1 MGQDL
6 VEGFAADDFR
16 VSVREVLE
24 RAVAGDETANYEF
37 PLLSKQGVRVDI
49 LLNATTRRDI
59 DGKVIG
65 VIGVIGVGQ
74 NVTEAK
80 AAQAAIREKDLRLQ
94 QSQKMQA
101 VGQLAGGLAHDF
113 NNLLTVIG
121 GNLRFLQADLG
132 EVSEDIGELL
142 TDSISASDDGSA
154 LTERLLGFSRTEEVA
169 PVVEDSGGVIAELAR
184 LASRTLGA
192 NILLRTE
199 LSDDPLVCR
208 LDQAQCENALLNLIL
223 NGRDAMPDGGEIV
236 IRSSLYVHDSAQV
249 SDLDLA
255 AGRYLRVTVIDEG
268 QGIPAH
274 HMDRIF
280 EPFFSTKDSG
290 GGTGLGLSMVYGFAE
305 QSGGVCVVDETSS
318 HGTSI
323 SLYLPLHE
331 EVDVPRDPAGAGEGQ
346 LTTAVAARE
355 YKSRVILVAEDK
367 ARVRKVAVRMLQKL
381 GHVTLEAENA
391 EEAREQMQLN
401 QDIEMLFSDVLMPG
415 DMDGYHLADWTA
427 EHHPKILV
435 VLVSGYTS
443 RRRGGQS
450 TGEAIPLLKKPFSS
464 RQLADFVNKPFD
476 NI

>member
-59 DGKVIG
+59 DGK

-280 EPFFSTKDSG
+280 EPFFSTKDCRD
-290 GGTGLGLSMVYGFAE
+290 GTGSGLSMDYGIA
-305 QSGGVCVVDETSS
+305 
-318 HGTSI
+318 
-323 SLYLPLHE
+323 
-331 EVDVPRDPAGAGEGQ
+331 
-346 LTTAVAARE
+346 
-355 YKSRVILVAEDK
+355 
-367 ARVRKVAVRMLQKL
+367 
-381 GHVTLEAENA
+381 
-391 EEAREQMQLN
+391 
-401 QDIEMLFSDVLMPG
+401 
-415 DMDGYHLADWTA
+415 
-427 EHHPKILV
+427 
-435 VLVSGYTS
+435 
-443 RRRGGQS
+443 
-450 TGEAIPLLKKPFSS
+450 
-464 RQLADFVNKPFD
+464 
-476 NI
+476 